1 MLKTT
6 SLAPLLLKSPGLP
19 PVSST
24 SSSHPFREPLLHR
37 ASPGAWRLS
46 GTLLLLLLAG
56 RVGANGADAPT
67 TASRPDT
74 RYVASLAGA
83 WGTTKLL
90 GGATDPDRGSTQFQ
104 LGWRKTLRQRPGL
117 LLEYALEVVPIELAF
132 GTRVAASRSAQRI
145 ATVYG
150 AGLDPLGLEA
160 HFGQG
165 RLRPYAALRTGF
177 RVFARQ
183 VPTPRGTHFNFVFD
197 AGAGLEWRLRSERWV
212 FAAVELHHLSNG
224 GLGEA
229 NPSLNLVALR
239 AGLALRR

>member
-1 MLKTT
+1 MASIPIGSTN
-6 SLAPLLLKSPGLP
+6 
-19 PVSST
+19 SSYL
-24 SSSHPFREPLLHR
+24 RRQRILR
-37 ASPGAWRLS
+37 GASPGVRRIG
-46 GTLLLLLLAG
+46 GTLLVLLLAG
-56 RVGANGADAPT
+56 RADADVAAVPT
-67 TASRPDT
+67 AASTPYT

-83 WGTTKLL
+83 WSTTNLF

-104 LGWRKTLRQRPGL
+104 LGWRKTLKQRPGF
-117 LLEYALEVVPIELAF
+117 LLEYSLEVVPIELAF
-132 GTRVAASRSAQRI
+132 GTRVAEDRLPQRI

-160 HFGQG
+160 HFGPG
-165 RLRPYAALRTGF
+165 RLRPYATLRTGF

-183 VPTPRGTHFNFVFD
+183 VPTPRGTHFNFVLD
-197 AGAGLEWRLRSERWV
+197 AGAGVEWRLRSDRWV

-229 NPSLNLVALR
+229 NPSLNLVAVR